1 MKKQKLWLSMLLAAI
16 SFGLTAAP
24 ATEEEM
30 FQQFEKTKTK
40 KMILMQVWMDRTPDV
55 ILKNM
60 NVIKQAY
67 DGVFLE
73 LYGYGHKDPKGATAS
88 SRRIMQKDFE
98 FKYEWFKNEVPKM
111 QKIAA
116 NGLKHSFIG
125 TCVRYGDLDWF
136 NDEHW
141 RIACANYG
149 LMARL
154 AREGGLAGIE
164 FDAEMYADKIF
175 NYQPYCGKSRHQIW
189 MKARERGKQWITE
202 IQKNYPG
209 ITIFCIFLHSL
220 NYETLGTAYNN
231 AYSQGNLF
239 VPFLNGILD
248 GLDPE
253 TKLIEGNEFYTYKAS
268 SKRHFNFARAQ
279 ERMLFNSQILP
290 ENRAKARAQI
300 EYAPAIY
307 MDAYFFSQKNSNA
320 YHKEVYDVM
329 SPGLE
334 WNDPARMKA
343 VYKNFAEAVNRSD
356 EYVWVYQERPRYWSP
371 EKKYHD
377 GQLLQNVF
385 PNLLP
390 FIKAVKSPATL
401 EQYWLDR
408 VKKENIPN
416 LVKGGSFEDDIYKK
430 WHFWQRAKNNH
441 RDSGFFLVPQEGV
454 NKSRAMVAK
463 NLGKHG
469 GSFFTK
475 GIKVKPDTQ
484 YLLVGKIKRTQAGY
498 GALQIMFQKNYGTWD
513 YNTLTPLVKIAPRTM
528 KAGEYETV
536 AGVFTT
542 PEYINML
549 GVCLGVAEQRNRH
562 DFVYFDEIGLYELP
576 TK

>member
-1 MKKQKLWLSMLLAAI
+1 MKWLQIMAFAMTAFTAFSAV
-16 SFGLTAAP
+16 AAP

-30 FQQFEKTKTK
+30 YQQFEKIKTK

-55 ILKNM
+55 ILKNLD
-60 NVIKQAY
+60 VIKQAY

-73 LYGYGHKDPKGATAS
+73 LYGWGHKDPRGSVAN
-88 SRRIMQKDFE
+88 SRRVMQKDFE
-98 FKYEWFKNEVPKM
+98 FKYEWFKDEIPKM

-116 NGLKHSFIG
+116 SGLKHSFIG
-125 TCVRYGDLDWF
+125 TTVRYGDLDWF

-154 AREGGLAGIE
+154 AREGGLMGID
-164 FDAEMYADKIF
+164 FDPEQYADKIF
-175 NYQPYCGKSRHQIW
+175 NYQPYCGKSRHQVW
-189 MKARERGKQWITE
+189 MKARERGKQLITE

-209 ITIFCIFLHSL
+209 ITIVSIFFHTL
-220 NYETLGTAYNN
+220 NYELLGTAYNN
-231 AYSQGNLF
+231 AYAQGNLF

-248 GLDPE
+248 GLAPD
-253 TKLIEGNEFYTYKAS
+253 TKLVEGNEYYTYKAS
-268 SKRHFNFARAQ
+268 SKRHFDFALAQ

-290 ENRAKARAQI
+290 ENRVKAKGQI
-300 EYAPAIY
+300 SYAPAIY
-307 MDAYFFSQKNSNA
+307 MDAYFFTQKNA
-320 YHKEVYDVM
+320 EPYHKAIYDVM
-329 SPGLE
+329 TPGLE

-343 VYKNFAEAVNRSD
+343 VYKNFPEVVNNSD
-356 EYVWVYQERPRYWSP
+356 EYIWVYQERPRYWGA
-371 EKKYHD
+371 EAKYQD
-377 GQLLQNVF
+377 GKLLHEVF
-385 PNLLP
+385 PQLLP

-401 EQYWLDR
+401 EQYWMER
-408 VKKENIPN
+408 VKKEHIPN
-416 LVKGGSFEDDIYKK
+416 LLKGATFEDDTYKK
-430 WHFWQRAKNNH
+430 WSFWQRAKNNH
-441 RDSGFFLVPQEGV
+441 RDSGFFLDPTGGV
-454 NKSRAMVAK
+454 NNSRGIVAK

-513 YNTLTPLVKIAPRTM
+513 YNTLTPLVKIVPRTM
-528 KAGEYETV
+528 KEGEYETV
-536 AGVFTT
+536 AGIFTT

-549 GVCLGVAEQRNRH
+549 GVSLSVSEQRNRY